1 MNFKDDL
8 NTFADRANTQTFF
21 TVVKSNADR
30 ENDLQEKTL
39 NKIDIS

>member
-1 MNFKDDL
+1 MI
-8 NTFADRANTQTFF
+8 QTPLLTEQKHKLFF
-21 TVVKSNADR
+21 TVVKSNTDR